1 MALAEGDGQP
11 EGPLDRC
18 WLANDPRSD
27 LRAKE
32 VVVRSLALRFPPI
45 VIGLTAGWAL
55 QYFVP
60 IWLHSAAEVLVGAP
74 L

>member
-1 MALAEGDGQP
+1 M
-11 EGPLDRC
+11 
-18 WLANDPRSD
+18 
-27 LRAKE
+27 
-32 VVVRSLALRFPPI
+32 RSLALRFPPI